1 METWSHNLGSDQ
13 GEAKTSGHFIIA
25 LVFLIIGLVNI
36 IAIVIVMVVMM
47 VVMAG
52 ALVGGDTERQLDP
65 SGGDAGRAGRVQVS
79 PLIVII
85 IVIGTSTAGPAVIG
99 IMMIIIST
107 TDTSL
112 GRLR

>member
-1 METWSHNLGSDQ
+1 MPLDDDNQGSARSGHLPGLETWSHNLGSDQ

-52 ALVGGDTERQLDP
+52 AMVGGDTERKLDP
-65 SGGDAGRAGRVQVS
+65 SGGDACRAGRIQVS
-79 PLIVII
+79 HL
-85 IVIGTSTAGPAVIG
+85 
-99 IMMIIIST
+99 
-107 TDTSL
+107 L
-112 GRLR
+112 H